1 MIRLAIWTLVFA
13 AIGARMVYDA
23 IGAAA
28 GEGRSI
34 LLLMATVAALFA
46 CAVFAMRRR
55 IPVRMLLAL
64 AASGMTAL
72 LVDQMAYA
80 GWHDQVDRFVTG
92 LQHDIGTGPELLA
105 EEMEVH
111 PSAFVIRPDQTL
123 VLTFEPPLLAWTY
136 HLDSAAPSAQGLIAG
151 WFQVLATLPR
161 GPGVDPLAETIIRP
175 HEAFQVSVMSSL
187 SNDGTEVCRADGS
200 GQWIVSVD
208 AHTGHQRADF
218 SPAPID

>member
-13 AIGARMVYDA
+13 VIAALAAYYA
-23 IGAAA
+23 IGAAS

-34 LLLMATVAALFA
+34 LLLMGTVAALFA
-46 CAVFAMRRR
+46 CAVIAMRRR
-55 IPVRMLLAL
+55 ISLRMLLAL

-80 GWHDQVDRFVTG
+80 GWHEQVDRFVAG
-92 LQHDIGTGPELLA
+92 LQRDIGTGPELLA
-105 EEMEVH
+105 EEMKVH

-161 GPGVDPLAETIIRP
+161 GPEVDPLAKSIIRP
-175 HEAFQVSVMSSL
+175 HEAYSVSVMSSL
-187 SNDGTEVCRADGS
+187 ANDEAGVCRADGS

-208 AHTGHQRADF
+208 THTGHQRADF
-218 SPAPID
+218 SSALID